1 MGRKKK
7 LENQSELII
16 EAARQLFSQFG
27 FAKTTLDD
35 IAREVGIGKAT
46 LYSDFS
52 SKDDILQAVIHKN
65 QQQALEN
72 MRAVIKKSKFGPLK
86 TLHELLLQD
95 VMFTYEQ
102 MKRHFQDTD
111 PSRPPILQGGRIVST
126 APYQNTMDEKA
137 RIMAELLDQAI
148 RDGLIEP
155 MPDTVAQARIFRL
168 GLMGVKPLVMTGYKD
183 HEVRQHISNLIDIL
197 LSGLKVPRNKLDEP
211 LGKQWSAE
219 HFDGSNLVRPI
230 APTGLEYPKGTL
242 AQLNY
247 HFTGLG
253 LSGHIDRTSYITRC
267 LRGGWVGAREFFQHA
282 QHEGAGIE
290 AA

>member
-95 VMFTYEQ
+95 VMFTYAQ

-126 APYQNTMDEKA
+126 APYQVTMDEKA

-155 MPDTVAQARIFRL
+155 MPDTVVQARIFRL

-183 HEVRQHISNLIDIL
+183 HEVHQHISNLIDIL
-197 LSGLKVPRNKLDEP
+197 LSGLKFPRNKLDEP
-211 LGKQWSAE
+211 LGKQ
-219 HFDGSNLVRPI
+219 
-230 APTGLEYPKGTL
+230 
-242 AQLNY
+242 
-247 HFTGLG
+247 
-253 LSGHIDRTSYITRC
+253 
-267 LRGGWVGAREFFQHA
+267 
-282 QHEGAGIE
+282 
-290 AA
+290 